1 MQHNEK
7 LIIREREKIAIY
19 LAQGLTRYKIA
30 QLLGRNKATIT
41 RELKRN
47 SGEYSPSKA
56 QAACVKRRRN
66 IGQFMPECSTL
77 LSKGYVS
84 NRGKIPI
91 SHELSE
97 RLI

>member
-1 MQHNEK
+1 MKYKH
-7 LIIREREKIAIY
+7 LSITEREKIY
-19 LAQGLTRYKIA
+19 FYRAQGLILDAIA
-30 QLLGRNKATIT
+30 QLLGGHQATISC
-41 RELKRN
+41 ELKHN

-91 SHELSE
+91 SHELKE
-97 RLI
+97 RPI